1 MVDNHTDSAMLEGRG
16 EDGGT
21 EGWDLRCQFSK
32 GGGGFVTFL
41 CWLACRWREETILF
55 HLLPQ
60 FHRGFLFILSNE
72 HYNFHTLKHNLS

>member
-41 CWLACRWREETILF
+41 
-55 HLLPQ
+55 
-60 FHRGFLFILSNE
+60 FLFYFLCG
-72 HYNFHTLKHNLS
+72 L